1 MPSCLRLFKLLRSPI
16 LFGRTLGACFLV
28 LMGFAGQARAS
39 IAFVQSN
46 STTPQSPQTAAAV
59 VYTLAQTA
67 GNLNVVVVGWNDST
81 ATVISVMDTKGN
93 AYAVAAAPVVQS
105 GTATQAI
112 YYAKNI
118 ASAAAGANTV
128 TVTFSVAAVFPDIR
142 IAEYS
147 GLDTANPLD
156 VAVGAQGTTTAT
168 SNSGSVT
175 TTNGNDLLVGAN
187 VVQSITTGAGSGFT
201 NRIITPD
208 GDILEDRVVTVT
220 GSYSATAALDRVQ
233 PWVMQMVAFR
243 AAGSGGTGPS
253 ITSLNPTSGQVNTT
267 VTITGTNFGS
277 AQGANTVTFN
287 GTSAGTA
294 STWNAT
300 TIVVTVPTGATT
312 GNVVVTVGGLASNG
326 VNFTVTGPPASITPT
341 AGTPQSATVNTAFA
355 IPLQATVRD
364 AANNLVSGVVV
375 TFTAPGSG
383 ASGTFAGGVNT
394 ATTNTSGVAT
404 SAVFTANATAGGPY
418 NVVAS
423 ATGPTSAN
431 FSLTNTVG
439 PAAKVV
445 VTSGSGQSASIN
457 TAFGAPLVATVTD
470 AGNNPVGNVT
480 VTFTAPGSGA
490 SGTFAGGVNT
500 ATTNTS
506 GVATSAVF
514 TANATAGGPYN
525 VVASATGAT
534 SANFSVTN
542 LAGAPASITPTTGT
556 PQSATA
562 NTAFATPLQATVRDA
577 GNNPVG
583 SITVTFTAPG
593 SGASGTFAGGVNT
606 ATTNTSG
613 VATAATFTANGT
625 AGGPYTVTA
634 SAPGAASP
642 ANFSL
647 TNLAPSSLIALV
659 QHRSLDAGTT
669 TSSSLAFNSNN
680 TAGNWIGVVIRA
692 GKTGQVFTVTDS
704 RGNTYRR
711 AIQFNE
717 TIDSTTLGIFYAEN
731 IASGANTITVS
742 DTITGT
748 MRYAILE
755 YSGVAMANSLDGAA
769 VAGQGT
775 DASPK
780 SGILMTTANG
790 DLVLG
795 ETSTANPASFTA
807 GSGYLARDFVPAEP
821 NTKLLVEDQIQAVSG
836 NISANASLGASDN
849 WGAAVAA
856 FKSAAT
862 VTPPTFTAPSNLVAT
877 PSGPVQVNLS
887 WTAATETGGTITNYL
902 VERCTGA
909 ACNNFVQIGTSA
921 TTAYSDTSASLTGS
935 TTYNYRV
942 RATDGTNFSAYS
954 NTASATTAAPTF
966 TAPSN
971 LAATSAGS
979 TQINLSWTAAT
990 EIGGTITSY
999 IVEHCAGL
1007 NCANTPSNFTQ
1018 AGSTAALAFS
1028 DTGLTTST
1036 PYSYRVRAT
1045 DGANF
1050 SSYSNVA
1057 TATPVVGPNLST
1069 LSLTQGPIG
1078 ASITITGSG
1087 FGTTQAQGS
1096 STITFNGTPATAT
1109 SWSDTSI
1116 DTSVPVGATTGSVV
1130 VTVTGSASNG
1140 LSLTVTPPPNISS
1153 VSPSAGPI
1161 GTVVNVNGTNFGPTV
1176 GTRASL
1182 VLFNGIA
1189 ARTTSW
1195 SNTLIVA
1202 PVPAG
1207 ATTGNVVVSV
1217 GGINSNGVNYTVT
1230 PGPNVA
1236 SVSPSS
1242 GTVGTL
1248 VTISGAG
1255 FGATQGSSTITF
1267 NGVAAAPTTWSD
1279 TSIVAP
1285 VPTGAT
1291 TGNVVVTASAIA
1303 SNGVQFT
1310 VNTGSIKLIQHV
1322 GTDAGTTTSALLS
1335 FASSNT
1341 AGNFIAVVIRA
1352 GKSGQVFT
1360 VSDSRGNTYRKAITF
1375 NMTVDLDTM
1384 GIYYAESIAGGANTV
1399 TVSDT
1404 IAGTL
1409 RFAIMEYSGVAVTSS
1424 LDATAASEGTTISP
1438 NSGNAFPSLSGD
1450 LLLGEIV
1457 TADPSA
1463 FTAGTG
1469 YQIQD
1474 FVPAEPSTKL
1484 VTEDQLQTT
1493 IGPAS
1498 ATATLGA
1505 FSPWGAAIAAFKSA
1519 AGSPPPPISV
1529 SVSPTTA
1536 SVGTGSGS
1544 QNFTATVQ
1552 NDFRNGGVNWTV
1564 SGAGCSGATC
1574 GTLSNVTSTAVTYT
1588 GPVNAP
1594 NPATVT
1600 LTATSVTDNT
1610 KTGTATIT
1618 VVPGA
1623 LGVSLTPKRAAVTMF
1638 AVQTVQFTGT
1648 VFNDPS
1654 NSGVTWSV
1662 DNNNGGT
1669 AASGTISATGLY
1681 TPGTQPGVHIV
1692 TATSVAN
1699 AAVSASSSV
1708 AVTDLAGVYT
1718 YHNDLQRTGQ
1728 NLNEYALTPA
1738 NVSSLAF
1745 KQLFSCPVDGYV
1757 YAQPLWV
1764 ANLTVGGANHNVVF
1778 IATEHDSVYAF
1789 DADSPSCLLL
1799 WKTSFL
1805 GTNVTTMSWLDT
1817 SSTPTNDVYPEI
1829 GITSTPVIDPVTKTI
1844 YVVAKTKESVG
1855 TGCSANSPCFV
1866 NRLHALD
1873 VITGAEKF
1881 GGPVVIS
1888 APNFDPLLH
1897 FNRPALLLNNGTVYI
1912 GFGSHG
1918 DRCNWQGWMFGYDA
1932 ATLAQRFVWATSD
1945 PTGNCNGAAIW
1956 DGGAGPASDASGNV
1970 YATTGNGNYDGT
1982 KNFSESALKLSPTG
1996 SLLDWFTP
2004 FNRSVLD
2011 ANDIDMGSA
2020 GILILPDSVASA
2032 AHPHLALATGKI
2044 AILYLLDIS
2053 QASPGQTKMGQL
2065 NSGSNLDV
2073 QEVIPVP
2080 PPNTTQLDGGN
2091 YGVPAYWNGNIYTTG
2106 QNFPLSQFKISNGT
2120 IAAPQFAVSNNT
2132 FPPRGAI
2139 PAVSSSG
2146 TTNGVVWVLDLNG
2159 WTGTGS
2165 AILYA
2170 YDATNVSNLLYSS
2183 PTSGTGA
2190 AGGAVKF
2197 TIPTVANGK
2206 VYVGGQSTV
2215 TVFGL
2220 LPN

>member
-1 MPSCLRLFKLLRSPI
+1 
-16 LFGRTLGACFLV
+16 
-28 LMGFAGQARAS
+28 
-39 IAFVQSN
+39 
-46 STTPQSPQTAAAV
+46 
-59 VYTLAQTA
+59 
-67 GNLNVVVVGWNDST
+67 
-81 ATVISVMDTKGN
+81 
-93 AYAVAAAPVVQS
+93 
-105 GTATQAI
+105 
-112 YYAKNI
+112 
-118 ASAAAGANTV
+118 
-128 TVTFSVAAVFPDIR
+128 
-142 IAEYS
+142 
-147 GLDTANPLD
+147 
-156 VAVGAQGTTTAT
+156 
-168 SNSGSVT
+168 
-175 TTNGNDLLVGAN
+175 
-187 VVQSITTGAGSGFT
+187 
-201 NRIITPD
+201 
-208 GDILEDRVVTVT
+208 
-220 GSYSATAALDRVQ
+220 
-233 PWVMQMVAFR
+233 
-243 AAGSGGTGPS
+243 
-253 ITSLNPTSGQVNTT
+253 
-267 VTITGTNFGS
+267 
-277 AQGANTVTFN
+277 
-287 GTSAGTA
+287 
-294 STWNAT
+294 
-300 TIVVTVPTGATT
+300 
-312 GNVVVTVGGLASNG
+312 
-326 VNFTVTGPPASITPT
+326 
-341 AGTPQSATVNTAFA
+341 
-355 IPLQATVRD
+355 
-364 AANNLVSGVVV
+364 
-375 TFTAPGSG
+375 
-383 ASGTFAGGVNT
+383 
-394 ATTNTSGVAT
+394 
-404 SAVFTANATAGGPY
+404 
-418 NVVAS
+418 
-423 ATGPTSAN
+423 
-431 FSLTNTVG
+431 
-439 PAAKVV
+439 
-445 VTSGSGQSASIN
+445 
-457 TAFGAPLVATVTD
+457 
-470 AGNNPVGNVT
+470 
-480 VTFTAPGSGA
+480 
-490 SGTFAGGVNT
+490 
-500 ATTNTS
+500 
-506 GVATSAVF
+506 
-514 TANATAGGPYN
+514 
-525 VVASATGAT
+525 
-534 SANFSVTN
+534 
-542 LAGAPASITPTTGT
+542 
-556 PQSATA
+556 
-562 NTAFATPLQATVRDA
+562 
-577 GNNPVG
+577 
-583 SITVTFTAPG
+583 
-593 SGASGTFAGGVNT
+593 
-606 ATTNTSG
+606 
-613 VATAATFTANGT
+613 
-625 AGGPYTVTA
+625 
-634 SAPGAASP
+634 
-642 ANFSL
+642 
-647 TNLAPSSLIALV
+647 LIALV
-659 QHRSLDAGTT
+659 QHASKDAGTT
-669 TSSSLAFNSNN
+669 TSSTLAFPSSN
-680 TAGNWIGVVIRA
+680 TAGNFIAVVIRA
-692 GKTGQVFTVTDS
+692 GKTGQLFTVTDS
-704 RGNTYRR
+704 RLNTYRK
-711 AIQFNE
+711 AIQLNE

-731 IASGANTITVS
+731 IAGGANTITVS
-742 DTITGT
+742 DTISGT
-748 MRYAILE
+748 MRFAILE
-755 YSGVAMANSLDGAA
+755 YSGVAMANSLDGVA
-769 VAGQGT
+769 VGAQGT
-775 DASPK
+775 GASPN
-780 SGILMTTANG
+780 SGIVTTTASG
-790 DLVLG
+790 DLVLAG
-795 ETSTANPASFTA
+795 ISTANAANFTA
-807 GSGYLARDFVPAEP
+807 GSGYLPRDFVPAEP
-821 NTKLLVEDQIQAVSG
+821 NTKLLVEDRIQPVAG

-849 WGAAVAA
+849 WGATAAA
-856 FKSAAT
+856 FKSGAT
-862 VTPPTFTAPSNLVAT
+862 VPPPTFTPPSNPTAT

-887 WTAATETGGTITNYL
+887 WTAATETGGTLTGYL
-902 VERCTGA
+902 IERCTGSSCA
-909 ACNNFVQIGTSA
+909 NFVQIGSSA
-921 TTAYSDTSASLTGS
+921 TTNYSDTSASLTGA

-942 RATDGTNFSAYS
+942 RATDGTNVSAYS

-971 LAATSAGS
+971 LAATPAGS
-979 TQINLSWTAAT
+979 AQLNLSWTAAT
-990 EIGGTITSY
+990 ETGGTITSY
-999 IVEHCAGL
+999 LVERCSGL
-1007 NCANTPSNFTQ
+1007 NCANTPSNFAL
-1018 AGSTAALAFS
+1018 AGSPAATSFS
-1028 DTGLTTST
+1028 DTGLTIGAS
-1036 PYSYRVRAT
+1036 YGYRVRAT
-1045 DGANF
+1045 DGTNF

-1057 TATPVVGPNLST
+1057 TATPVLGPSLST

-1078 ASITITGSG
+1078 ASITITGSN
-1087 FGTTQAQGS
+1087 FGPPPQGS
-1096 STITFNGTPATAT
+1096 STISFGGTPATAT

-1116 DTSVPVGATTGSVV
+1116 DTSVPASAATGNVV
-1130 VTVTGSASNG
+1130 VTVGGIPSNG
-1140 LSLTVTPPPNISS
+1140 LPFTVTPPPHISG
-1153 VSPSAGPI
+1153 VNPNAGPI
-1161 GTVVNVNGTNFGPTV
+1161 GTAVNVSGTNFGPTV
-1176 GTRASL
+1176 GTRASSL
-1182 VLFNGIA
+1182 LFNGVA

-1195 SNTLIVA
+1195 SDTLIVA

-1207 ATTGNVVVSV
+1207 AASGNVVVSV
-1217 GGINSNGVNYTVT
+1217 GGISSNGVSYAVT

-1236 SVSPSS
+1236 SVSPAS
-1242 GTVGTL
+1242 GVIGTS

-1255 FGATQGSSTITF
+1255 FGGTQGSSTITF
-1267 NGVAAAPTTWSD
+1267 NGVAAAPTPANWSD

-1291 TGNVVVTASAIA
+1291 TGNVVVTVGGVA

-1310 VNTGSIKLIQHV
+1310 VNTAGSVKLIQHV
-1322 GTDAGTTTSALLS
+1322 GKDAGTTTSSSLS

-1360 VSDSRGNTYRKAITF
+1360 VSDSRANTYRKAITF
-1375 NMTVDLDTM
+1375 NMTVDPDTM
-1384 GIYYAESIAGGANTV
+1384 GIYYAENIAGGTNTV

-1404 IAGTL
+1404 ISGTL
-1409 RFAIMEYSGVAVTSS
+1409 RFAILEYSGVAVSSS
-1424 LDATAASEGTTISP
+1424 LDATAVSQGISVSP
-1438 NSGNAFPSLSGD
+1438 NSGNAFPSLNGD

-1457 TADPSA
+1457 TADPA
-1463 FTAGTG
+1463 TFTAGTG
-1469 YQIQD
+1469 YQIQE

-1484 VTEDQLQTT
+1484 VSEDQLQTA
-1493 IGPAS
+1493 IGPVS
-1498 ATATLGA
+1498 ATATLSA
-1505 FSPWGAAIAAFKSA
+1505 FTPWGAAVAAFKSA
-1519 AGSPPPPISV
+1519 AGSPPPPISI
-1529 SVSPTTA
+1529 SVSPTSA

-1552 NDFRNGGVNWTV
+1552 NDFRNGGVIWTV

-1574 GTLSNVTSTAVTYT
+1574 GTFSNVTLTAVTYT
-1588 GPVNAP
+1588 APVNAP

-1610 KTGTATIT
+1610 RTGTATIT

-1623 LGVSLTPKRAAVTMF
+1623 LGVSVTPRRAAVTMS
-1638 AVQTVQFTGT
+1638 ALQTVQFTGT
-1648 VFNDPS
+1648 VFNDLS

-1699 AAVSASSSV
+1699 SAVSASSSV

-1829 GITSTPVIDPVTKTI
+1829 GITSTPVIDSVTKTI

-1873 VITGAEKF
+1873 VTTGAEKF

-1918 DRCNWQGWMFGYDA
+1918 DRCNWQGWLFGYDV

-1970 YATTGNGNYDGT
+1970 YVTTGNGNYDGT

-2053 QASPGQTKMGQL
+2053 QASPGQTKMGRL

-2120 IAAPQFAVSNNT
+2120 IASPQFAVSNNT

>member
-93 AYAVAAAPVVQS
+93 AYAVAAGPVVQS

-187 VVQSITTGAGSGFT
+187 VVQSITTGAGAGFT
-201 NRIITPD
+201 NRIITTD

-375 TFTAPGSG
+375 TFTVPGSG

-394 ATTNTSGVAT
+394 ATTNGSGVAT
-404 SAVFTANATAGGPY
+404 AATFTANSTAGGPY
-418 NVVAS
+418 TVTASVAGV
-423 ATGPTSAN
+423 ATPAS
-431 FSLTNTVG
+431 FSLTNNVG

-457 TAFGAPLVATVTD
+457 AAFGAPLVATVTD

-625 AGGPYTVTA
+625 AGGPYPVTA

-711 AIQFNE
+711 ATQFNE

-731 IASGANTITVS
+731 IAGGANTITVS

-807 GSGYLARDFVPAEP
+807 GGGYLARDFVPAEP
-821 NTKLLVEDQIQAVSG
+821 NTKLLGEDQIQAVSG

-862 VTPPTFTAPSNLVAT
+862 VTPPTFTPPSNLVAT
-877 PSGPVQVNLS
+877 
-887 WTAATETGGTITNYL
+887 
-902 VERCTGA
+902 
-909 ACNNFVQIGTSA
+909 
-921 TTAYSDTSASLTGS
+921 
-935 TTYNYRV
+935 
-942 RATDGTNFSAYS
+942 
-954 NTASATTAAPTF
+954 
-966 TAPSN
+966 
-971 LAATSAGS
+971 
-979 TQINLSWTAAT
+979 
-990 EIGGTITSY
+990 
-999 IVEHCAGL
+999 
-1007 NCANTPSNFTQ
+1007 
-1018 AGSTAALAFS
+1018 
-1028 DTGLTTST
+1028 
-1036 PYSYRVRAT
+1036 
-1045 DGANF
+1045 
-1050 SSYSNVA
+1050 
-1057 TATPVVGPNLST
+1057 
-1069 LSLTQGPIG
+1069 
-1078 ASITITGSG
+1078 
-1087 FGTTQAQGS
+1087 
-1096 STITFNGTPATAT
+1096 
-1109 SWSDTSI
+1109 
-1116 DTSVPVGATTGSVV
+1116 
-1130 VTVTGSASNG
+1130 
-1140 LSLTVTPPPNISS
+1140 
-1153 VSPSAGPI
+1153 
-1161 GTVVNVNGTNFGPTV
+1161 
-1176 GTRASL
+1176 
-1182 VLFNGIA
+1182 
-1189 ARTTSW
+1189 
-1195 SNTLIVA
+1195 
-1202 PVPAG
+1202 
-1207 ATTGNVVVSV
+1207 
-1217 GGINSNGVNYTVT
+1217 
-1230 PGPNVA
+1230 
-1236 SVSPSS
+1236 
-1242 GTVGTL
+1242 
-1248 VTISGAG
+1248 
-1255 FGATQGSSTITF
+1255 
-1267 NGVAAAPTTWSD
+1267 
-1279 TSIVAP
+1279 
-1285 VPTGAT
+1285 
-1291 TGNVVVTASAIA
+1291 
-1303 SNGVQFT
+1303 
-1310 VNTGSIKLIQHV
+1310 
-1322 GTDAGTTTSALLS
+1322 
-1335 FASSNT
+1335 
-1341 AGNFIAVVIRA
+1341 
-1352 GKSGQVFT
+1352 
-1360 VSDSRGNTYRKAITF
+1360 
-1375 NMTVDLDTM
+1375 
-1384 GIYYAESIAGGANTV
+1384 
-1399 TVSDT
+1399 
-1404 IAGTL
+1404 
-1409 RFAIMEYSGVAVTSS
+1409 
-1424 LDATAASEGTTISP
+1424 
-1438 NSGNAFPSLSGD
+1438 
-1450 LLLGEIV
+1450 
-1457 TADPSA
+1457 
-1463 FTAGTG
+1463 
-1469 YQIQD
+1469 
-1474 FVPAEPSTKL
+1474 
-1484 VTEDQLQTT
+1484 
-1493 IGPAS
+1493 
-1498 ATATLGA
+1498 
-1505 FSPWGAAIAAFKSA
+1505 
-1519 AGSPPPPISV
+1519 
-1529 SVSPTTA
+1529 
-1536 SVGTGSGS
+1536 
-1544 QNFTATVQ
+1544 
-1552 NDFRNGGVNWTV
+1552 
-1564 SGAGCSGATC
+1564 
-1574 GTLSNVTSTAVTYT
+1574 
-1588 GPVNAP
+1588 
-1594 NPATVT
+1594 
-1600 LTATSVTDNT
+1600 
-1610 KTGTATIT
+1610 
-1618 VVPGA
+1618 
-1623 LGVSLTPKRAAVTMF
+1623 
-1638 AVQTVQFTGT
+1638 
-1648 VFNDPS
+1648 
-1654 NSGVTWSV
+1654 
-1662 DNNNGGT
+1662 
-1669 AASGTISATGLY
+1669 
-1681 TPGTQPGVHIV
+1681 
-1692 TATSVAN
+1692 
-1699 AAVSASSSV
+1699 
-1708 AVTDLAGVYT
+1708 
-1718 YHNDLQRTGQ
+1718 
-1728 NLNEYALTPA
+1728 
-1738 NVSSLAF
+1738 
-1745 KQLFSCPVDGYV
+1745 
-1757 YAQPLWV
+1757 
-1764 ANLTVGGANHNVVF
+1764 
-1778 IATEHDSVYAF
+1778 
-1789 DADSPSCLLL
+1789 
-1799 WKTSFL
+1799 
-1805 GTNVTTMSWLDT
+1805 
-1817 SSTPTNDVYPEI
+1817 
-1829 GITSTPVIDPVTKTI
+1829 
-1844 YVVAKTKESVG
+1844 
-1855 TGCSANSPCFV
+1855 
-1866 NRLHALD
+1866 
-1873 VITGAEKF
+1873 
-1881 GGPVVIS
+1881 
-1888 APNFDPLLH
+1888 
-1897 FNRPALLLNNGTVYI
+1897 
-1912 GFGSHG
+1912 
-1918 DRCNWQGWMFGYDA
+1918 
-1932 ATLAQRFVWATSD
+1932 
-1945 PTGNCNGAAIW
+1945 
-1956 DGGAGPASDASGNV
+1956 
-1970 YATTGNGNYDGT
+1970 
-1982 KNFSESALKLSPTG
+1982 
-1996 SLLDWFTP
+1996 
-2004 FNRSVLD
+2004 
-2011 ANDIDMGSA
+2011 
-2020 GILILPDSVASA
+2020 
-2032 AHPHLALATGKI
+2032 
-2044 AILYLLDIS
+2044 
-2053 QASPGQTKMGQL
+2053 
-2065 NSGSNLDV
+2065 
-2073 QEVIPVP
+2073 
-2080 PPNTTQLDGGN
+2080 
-2091 YGVPAYWNGNIYTTG
+2091 
-2106 QNFPLSQFKISNGT
+2106 
-2120 IAAPQFAVSNNT
+2120 
-2132 FPPRGAI
+2132 
-2139 PAVSSSG
+2139 
-2146 TTNGVVWVLDLNG
+2146 
-2159 WTGTGS
+2159 
-2165 AILYA
+2165 
-2170 YDATNVSNLLYSS
+2170 
-2183 PTSGTGA
+2183 
-2190 AGGAVKF
+2190 
-2197 TIPTVANGK
+2197 
-2206 VYVGGQSTV
+2206 
-2215 TVFGL
+2215 
-2220 LPN
+2220 

>member
-67 GNLNVVVVGWNDST
+67 GNLDVVVVGWNDST

-168 SNSGSVT
+168 SNSGSVA

-187 VVQSITTGAGSGFT
+187 VVQSITTGAGAGFT

-375 TFTAPGSG
+375 KFTTQGSG
-383 ASGTFAGGVNT
+383 ASGTLAGGVNT

-480 VTFTAPGSGA
+480 VTF
-490 SGTFAGGVNT
+490 
-500 ATTNTS
+500 
-506 GVATSAVF
+506 
-514 TANATAGGPYN
+514 
-525 VVASATGAT
+525 
-534 SANFSVTN
+534 
-542 LAGAPASITPTTGT
+542 
-556 PQSATA
+556 
-562 NTAFATPLQATVRDA
+562 R
-577 GNNPVG
+577 
-583 SITVTFTAPG
+583 APG

-659 QHRSLDAGTT
+659 QHRSLDDGTT

-862 VTPPTFTAPSNLVAT
+862 VTPPTFTPPSNLVAA

-909 ACNNFVQIGTSA
+909 ACNNVVQIGTSA

-999 IVEHCAGL
+999 IV
-1007 NCANTPSNFTQ
+1007 
-1018 AGSTAALAFS
+1018 
-1028 DTGLTTST
+1028 
-1036 PYSYRVRAT
+1036 
-1045 DGANF
+1045 
-1050 SSYSNVA
+1050 
-1057 TATPVVGPNLST
+1057 
-1069 LSLTQGPIG
+1069 
-1078 ASITITGSG
+1078 
-1087 FGTTQAQGS
+1087 
-1096 STITFNGTPATAT
+1096 
-1109 SWSDTSI
+1109 
-1116 DTSVPVGATTGSVV
+1116 
-1130 VTVTGSASNG
+1130 
-1140 LSLTVTPPPNISS
+1140 
-1153 VSPSAGPI
+1153 
-1161 GTVVNVNGTNFGPTV
+1161 
-1176 GTRASL
+1176 
-1182 VLFNGIA
+1182 
-1189 ARTTSW
+1189 
-1195 SNTLIVA
+1195 
-1202 PVPAG
+1202 
-1207 ATTGNVVVSV
+1207 
-1217 GGINSNGVNYTVT
+1217 
-1230 PGPNVA
+1230 
-1236 SVSPSS
+1236 
-1242 GTVGTL
+1242 
-1248 VTISGAG
+1248 
-1255 FGATQGSSTITF
+1255 
-1267 NGVAAAPTTWSD
+1267 
-1279 TSIVAP
+1279 
-1285 VPTGAT
+1285 
-1291 TGNVVVTASAIA
+1291 
-1303 SNGVQFT
+1303 
-1310 VNTGSIKLIQHV
+1310 
-1322 GTDAGTTTSALLS
+1322 
-1335 FASSNT
+1335 
-1341 AGNFIAVVIRA
+1341 
-1352 GKSGQVFT
+1352 
-1360 VSDSRGNTYRKAITF
+1360 
-1375 NMTVDLDTM
+1375 
-1384 GIYYAESIAGGANTV
+1384 
-1399 TVSDT
+1399 
-1404 IAGTL
+1404 
-1409 RFAIMEYSGVAVTSS
+1409 
-1424 LDATAASEGTTISP
+1424 
-1438 NSGNAFPSLSGD
+1438 
-1450 LLLGEIV
+1450 
-1457 TADPSA
+1457 
-1463 FTAGTG
+1463 
-1469 YQIQD
+1469 
-1474 FVPAEPSTKL
+1474 
-1484 VTEDQLQTT
+1484 
-1493 IGPAS
+1493 
-1498 ATATLGA
+1498 
-1505 FSPWGAAIAAFKSA
+1505 
-1519 AGSPPPPISV
+1519 
-1529 SVSPTTA
+1529 
-1536 SVGTGSGS
+1536 
-1544 QNFTATVQ
+1544 
-1552 NDFRNGGVNWTV
+1552 
-1564 SGAGCSGATC
+1564 
-1574 GTLSNVTSTAVTYT
+1574 
-1588 GPVNAP
+1588 
-1594 NPATVT
+1594 
-1600 LTATSVTDNT
+1600 
-1610 KTGTATIT
+1610 
-1618 VVPGA
+1618 
-1623 LGVSLTPKRAAVTMF
+1623 
-1638 AVQTVQFTGT
+1638 
-1648 VFNDPS
+1648 
-1654 NSGVTWSV
+1654 
-1662 DNNNGGT
+1662 
-1669 AASGTISATGLY
+1669 
-1681 TPGTQPGVHIV
+1681 
-1692 TATSVAN
+1692 
-1699 AAVSASSSV
+1699 
-1708 AVTDLAGVYT
+1708 
-1718 YHNDLQRTGQ
+1718 
-1728 NLNEYALTPA
+1728 
-1738 NVSSLAF
+1738 
-1745 KQLFSCPVDGYV
+1745 
-1757 YAQPLWV
+1757 
-1764 ANLTVGGANHNVVF
+1764 
-1778 IATEHDSVYAF
+1778 
-1789 DADSPSCLLL
+1789 
-1799 WKTSFL
+1799 
-1805 GTNVTTMSWLDT
+1805 
-1817 SSTPTNDVYPEI
+1817 
-1829 GITSTPVIDPVTKTI
+1829 
-1844 YVVAKTKESVG
+1844 
-1855 TGCSANSPCFV
+1855 
-1866 NRLHALD
+1866 
-1873 VITGAEKF
+1873 
-1881 GGPVVIS
+1881 
-1888 APNFDPLLH
+1888 
-1897 FNRPALLLNNGTVYI
+1897 
-1912 GFGSHG
+1912 
-1918 DRCNWQGWMFGYDA
+1918 
-1932 ATLAQRFVWATSD
+1932 
-1945 PTGNCNGAAIW
+1945 
-1956 DGGAGPASDASGNV
+1956 
-1970 YATTGNGNYDGT
+1970 
-1982 KNFSESALKLSPTG
+1982 
-1996 SLLDWFTP
+1996 
-2004 FNRSVLD
+2004 
-2011 ANDIDMGSA
+2011 
-2020 GILILPDSVASA
+2020 
-2032 AHPHLALATGKI
+2032 
-2044 AILYLLDIS
+2044 
-2053 QASPGQTKMGQL
+2053 
-2065 NSGSNLDV
+2065 
-2073 QEVIPVP
+2073 
-2080 PPNTTQLDGGN
+2080 
-2091 YGVPAYWNGNIYTTG
+2091 
-2106 QNFPLSQFKISNGT
+2106 
-2120 IAAPQFAVSNNT
+2120 
-2132 FPPRGAI
+2132 
-2139 PAVSSSG
+2139 
-2146 TTNGVVWVLDLNG
+2146 
-2159 WTGTGS
+2159 
-2165 AILYA
+2165 
-2170 YDATNVSNLLYSS
+2170 
-2183 PTSGTGA
+2183 
-2190 AGGAVKF
+2190 
-2197 TIPTVANGK
+2197 
-2206 VYVGGQSTV
+2206 
-2215 TVFGL
+2215 
-2220 LPN
+2220 